1 MGKLENQIAVIT
13 GGGSGIG
20 RATALAFAQ
29 EGALVVVADY
39 NLEGAQETV
48 TLIQEVATEA
58 AKRATAFKVNVV
70 NASEAQALADFAVS
84 TFGKLDILVNN
95 AGVGVPGTVLTT
107 SEEDWDRIFA
117 VNVKGMFQCSRYA
130 IPKMIEAG
138 GGCIVNLSSIAAMVA
153 VVDRAAYGASKGAVL
168 SLTKAMA
175 ADHVKDNIRVNCVCP
190 GTIDT
195 PWVGR
200 MVQSYPDPDEARRKM
215 VARQPIG
222 RLGTAE
228 EIAQAILY
236 LASPQASFATGSAL
250 VIDGGFTAFKLP
262 A

>member
-1 MGKLENQIAVIT
+1 MAVD
-13 GGGSGIG
+13 S
-20 RATALAFAQ
+20 
-29 EGALVVVADY
+29 
-39 NLEGAQETV
+39 NLQAAQETV
-48 TLIQEVATEA
+48 RLIDTMEQGGVRPPEGTRAAAFHANVTVATD
-58 AKRATAFKVNVV
+58 
-70 NASEAQALADFAVS
+70 ASALIDFTVH
-84 TFGKLDILVNN
+84 TFGKVTILVNN
-95 AGVGVPGTVLTT
+95 AGVGVAGTILTT

-117 VNVKGMFQCSRYA
+117 VNVKGIFHCSRAA
-130 IPKMIEAG
+130 IPKMVEQGTGA
-138 GGCIVNLSSIAAMVA
+138 IVNVSSIVAMVA

-168 SLTKAMA
+168 ALTKAMA

-190 GTIDT
+190 GTVDT

-200 MVQSYPDPDEARRKM
+200 MVQSYANPEEARKKM
-215 VARQPIG
+215 VERQPVG

-228 EIAQAILY
+228 EIAEAILY